1 MYDNT
6 CKFLAENFSTDFASW
21 LLGKAI
27 PLTKIEPSELSLEP
41 IRTDSVIFLES
52 SKIVLHIEFQTATDE
67 TMAYRMANYWLRLYA
82 KYPNKEIYQVVIY
95 LKQTNSPL
103 AHQTSFRSKQL
114 NHEFNVIRLWEQPT
128 KIFQQ
133 YLGLLPLAVLSKT
146 NNPEATLRD
155 VAKQIENIT
164 DKRLQS
170 SVAASTAIISGIAL
184 DKSIIQRLLRSEIM
198 KESVIYQ
205 DILLEGKAEGR
216 AIGIAEGKAVGIAEG
231 KAVGVAEGKAE
242 GKAETTRQLV
252 LNMLNSGIALDLVAQ
267 ITGLTLKQV
276 QKLEKTAGKQPKNVS
291 SSPKQTKAVNSS
303 KNKRSPKP

>member
-41 IRTDSVIFLES
+41 IRADSVIFLES
-52 SKIVLHIEFQTATDE
+52 SKIVLHIEFQTTTDE

-95 LKQTNSPL
+95 LKRTNSPL
-103 AHQTSFRSKQL
+103 AHQTSFKSKQL

-128 KIFQQ
+128 EIFQQ

-205 DILLEGKAEGR
+205 DILLEGKAEG
-216 AIGIAEGKAVGIAEG
+216 
-231 KAVGVAEGKAE
+231 
-242 GKAETTRQLV
+242 KAETTRQLT
-252 LNMLNSGIALDLVAQ
+252 LNMLHSGIAVDLVAQ

-276 QKLEKTAGKQPKNVS
+276 QKLQKTSTKEPKATNS
-291 SSPKQTKAVNSS
+291 LPKQGKTVNSS